1 MLACYII
8 IYDTYRG
15 GMVMK
20 HIRYVHE
27 QQAPAQ
33 KQYLLREQHVSGHR
47 AVFKRNW
54 ICITTLD

>member
-1 MLACYII
+1 
-8 IYDTYRG
+8 
-15 GMVMK
+15 MK